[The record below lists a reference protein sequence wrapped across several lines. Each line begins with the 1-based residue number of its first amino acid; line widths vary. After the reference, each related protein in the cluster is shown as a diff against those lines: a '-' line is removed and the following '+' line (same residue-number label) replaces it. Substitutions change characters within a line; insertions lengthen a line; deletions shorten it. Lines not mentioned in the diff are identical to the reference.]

1 MPRSTGVSASFRDHD
16 HDPLPRTPRI
26 AARTRKAPVSEALT
40 SGSPALDGVID
51 GVRIGD
57 NLVVRSTD
65 RTVLAEVADRFV
77 AQRGSRALVV
87 CTVGEPWVDRAD
99 LPDDVEVLDLRDPTG
114 TVDLE
119 AARAAVAA
127 ADERVGGDALFVF
140 WTLSAVEDLA
150 GPDTALRLFLW
161 ACPQLYRRRSVA
173 LWPLD
178 PARHEPAMMRRLES
192 STQVVVDVVVDTE
205 HVALQVVRADG
216 RPSTTVGRRW
226 RVSHDLGQ
234 TLSTTAGSRDT
245 LGELIRRERA
255 ERRVSQADLARRV
268 GISPSALSQL
278 ERGVRSVSADT
289 ITRIWE
295 ALEVPFGPSGQTSSG
310 HRVARRGANEPP
322 DEAAAGMSRW
332 RLAEHAQVA
341 DIWRVRITPHAAG
354 RGTPFAVKSPE
365 ALTVLSGVVGI
376 DIDGQTVTLHEGD
389 TVTITTS
396 VVTGWANP
404 GDAPAELL
412 WILLPSSP

>member
-1 MPRSTGVSASFRDHD
+1 MSD
-16 HDPLPRTPRI
+16 
-26 AARTRKAPVSEALT
+26 ALT

-65 RTVLAEVADRFV
+65 PSILADVADRFV
-77 AQRGSRALVV
+77 AARGSRPLVV
-87 CTVGEPWVDRAD
+87 CTVGDPWVRRAD
-99 LPDDVEVLDLRDPTG
+99 LPDDVEVLDLRDEDG

-119 AARAAVAA
+119 VARAAVAA
-127 ADERVGGDALFVF
+127 ADARVGGDALFVF
-140 WTLSAVEDLA
+140 WTLTAVEGLA
-150 GPDTALRLFLW
+150 GTDTALRLFLW

-178 PARHEPAMMRRLES
+178 PARHDAAMMRQLVS
-192 STQVVVDVVVDTE
+192 STQVVVDAEVDSE
-205 HVALQVVRADG
+205 DVALQVIRADG

-226 RVSHDLGQ
+226 RVSHDLHR
-234 TLSTTAGSRDT
+234 TLSTAGGSRDT

-255 ERRVSQADLARRV
+255 ERRMSQADLARRV

-278 ERGVRSVSADT
+278 ERGVRGVSADT

-295 ALEVPFGPSGQTSSG
+295 ALEVPFGPSGQGTSG

-332 RLAEHAQVA
+332 RLAEHPQVA
-341 DIWRVRITPHAAG
+341 DIWRVRIAPHATG
-354 RGTPFAVKSPE
+354 RGAPFAVKSPE
-365 ALTVLSGVVGI
+365 AVCVLSGVVALEL
-376 DIDGQTVTLHEGD
+376 DGQSVTLHEGD

-396 VVTGWANP
+396 VATGWTNP
-404 GDAPAELL
+404 GDEPADLI
-412 WILLPSSP
+412 WMILPANG